1 MPELLASYVAER
13 PEVKISFMT
22 RTSATIH
29 ELIASQ
35 QYDIGLAEPRRD
47 IAGESYY
54 IEEYKLPGFLAI
66 NKSQGFDPSAIIT
79 PNDLDQLPFVGLYG
93 DHYTTKQISEIVQE
107 QGGRFF
113 QRIELQTAISSLLFV
128 EKNLGYSFVDSLTMS
143 SYQLMGSSQKNVV
156 FYPFSIKHGV
166 RIAILIPKFKLQS
179 ILASSLKDVIRNAI
193 ISMGGEAI
201 EHKAQFS

>member
-1 MPELLASYVAER
+1 
-13 PEVKISFMT
+13 
-22 RTSATIH
+22 
-29 ELIASQ
+29 
-35 QYDIGLAEPRRD
+35 
-47 IAGESYY
+47 
-54 IEEYKLPGFLAI
+54 
-66 NKSQGFDPSAIIT
+66 
-79 PNDLDQLPFVGLYG
+79 LDQLPFVGLYG
-93 DHYTTKQISEIVQE
+93 DHYTTKQIREIVQE

-143 SYQLMGSSQKNVV
+143 SYQLMGSAQKNVL

-201 EHKAQFS
+201 EHEAQFS